1 MQIKT
6 RRNLRLFEFFPP
18 SFRTLYL
25 KREAKKAKEIKKM
38 EINFPFFFFFLTF
51 AYRKQ
56 CSGLSLAF
64 RYWRARGKSGQH
76 RASHFRN

>member
-1 MQIKT
+1 MKK
-6 RRNLRLFEFFPP
+6 RKEFKN
-18 SFRTLYL
+18 SEKLAV
-25 KREAKKAKEIKKM
+25 KS
-38 EINFPFFFFFLTF
+38 NFF
-51 AYRKQ
+51 AIFAFRKQ